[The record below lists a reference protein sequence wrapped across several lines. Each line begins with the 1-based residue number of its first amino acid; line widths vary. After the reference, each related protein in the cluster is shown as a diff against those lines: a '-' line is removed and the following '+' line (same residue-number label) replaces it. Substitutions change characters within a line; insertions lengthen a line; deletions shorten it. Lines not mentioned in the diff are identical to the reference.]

1 MTGITINNQ
10 LGADKREI
18 RKLGACSSVLK
29 PICLEST
36 EVKSMKNKREKV
48 IIYFKFSHGGP
59 GSANEGRLRP
69 HLAAFVLLQ

>member
-18 RKLGACSSVLK
+18 RTLGACISVLK
-29 PICLEST
+29 PMCLETT
-36 EVKSMKNKREKV
+36 EVKSMRNKGEKV

-59 GSANEGRLRP
+59 GSANEGRLGH
-69 HLAAFVLLQ
+69 HLVAFVLLQ